1 MSKAARSVSPA
12 PRPQEVAELGP
23 GGYLRHAAAL
33 SLADAAIAEPDAVVL
48 DASVQILA
56 PHRGGPIRSEIAALP
71 GAGERRLWQ
80 VVLRDRAGTALAVVS
95 QTHLTTPP
103 APPTT
108 IPPPPEAEGL
118 TTIAEARRRRILDAA
133 LPAMAAR
140 GFANATMR
148 EIAAAAGLHVPTMY
162 QYARSKEELLLMIFE
177 DSLDRSIAE
186 MERVAALPGSAT
198 SRLRAAVDS
207 LVQKSERR
215 RAEIR
220 LFAREAAL
228 LPPPLRARMH
238 ARWATALGAIERILR
253 DGIAGGEFHPVDT
266 EVTAHLIESLCEAWS
281 LRRFVMRRLG
291 VPNVVALIQ
300 RLLSSGLQPE
310 RPLELPA

>member
-1 MSKAARSVSPA
+1 MSKTARSVGPV
-12 PRPQEVAELGP
+12 PQPQDACELGP

-33 SLADAAIAEPDAVVL
+33 ALADAAIAEPDAVVL
-48 DASVQILA
+48 DASVQMLS
-56 PHRGGPIRSEIAALP
+56 PHRGGQIRAEIAALP
-71 GAGERRLWQ
+71 GAGERRLWR

-95 QTHLTTPP
+95 QTRLATPP
-103 APPTT
+103 APPPT
-108 IPPPPEAEGL
+108 PPPGAEGL
-118 TTIAEARRRRILDAA
+118 TSIAEARRRRILDAA
-133 LPAMAAR
+133 LPVMAAR

-162 QYARSKEELLLMIFE
+162 QYAHSKEELLLMIFE

-186 MERVAALPGSAT
+186 LERVAALPGSAA

-281 LRRFVMRRLG
+281 MRRFVMRRQG

-310 RPLELPA
+310 RLLELPA